1 MSKRTFTVPLVLI
14 LSALASVAQS
24 TVVHAP
30 STVTAGSSF
39 SVSTTG
45 NGSATFYLLGPSHVV
60 KRTIQL
66 GDEVQ
71 IAGADVTA
79 SGSYQSIVCGSSGC
93 ATADFQVVPSAPGHL
108 SFLVH
113 PSRVPVATANAI
125 NATALVF
132 DGFHNTVLAPTKV
145 EFQLSS
151 AGAATERRSVT
162 AVHGIA
168 WFQVGSGAKQGPL
181 KVVASVGDV
190 TEPRIIQQVAS
201 DACGLRMRAI
211 PIPRGVKLETDP
223 IRDCSGN
230 ALPDGTVVSFTKI
243 DHGGRSTVDVP
254 IKQGVARTQFPL
266 SGPARIS
273 LACGVV
279 LGNELSVGGSR

>member
-1 MSKRTFTVPLVLI
+1 
-14 LSALASVAQS
+14 
-24 TVVHAP
+24 
-30 STVTAGSSF
+30 
-39 SVSTTG
+39 
-45 NGSATFYLLGPSHVV
+45 
-60 KRTIQL
+60 
-66 GDEVQ
+66 
-71 IAGADVTA
+71 
-79 SGSYQSIVCGSSGC
+79 
-93 ATADFQVVPSAPGHL
+93 VVPAAPGHL
-108 SFLVH
+108 SFLIH
-113 PSRVPVATANAI
+113 PSRVPVAAANAI

-132 DGFHNTVLAPTKV
+132 DDFHNTVLVPTKV
-145 EFQLSS
+145 EFQFSF
-151 AGAATERRSVT
+151 AGAALESRSVT

-211 PIPRGVKLETDP
+211 PTAHGVKLETEP

-243 DHGGRSTVDVP
+243 DQGGRSTVDVP
-254 IKQGVARTQFPL
+254 IKQDVAATQFPL